1 VLPTRDRAAML
12 DGALRAALGQN
23 DVSLEV
29 VVVDEASTDD
39 TGEVLRRAADP
50 RLRIIRHASPSGV
63 AAARNEA
70 IREAR
75 GTWIAFLDD
84 DDLWAPG
91 WLRAAMDAG
100 AGKDLVYGARW
111 IIDGERRAFTVGL
124 AEHPDRVPAVLR
136 QYNAI
141 GGPSAVVVRKDVA
154 ENAGGFD
161 ERLSALA
168 DWEAWLRFAQE
179 GRVAAVPE
187 LLVGYTTYRQNMH
200 QRHPYRVL
208 NEFHRFV

>member
-1 VLPTRDRAAML
+1 
-12 DGALRAALGQN
+12 
-23 DVSLEV
+23 
-29 VVVDEASTDD
+29 
-39 TGEVLRRAADP
+39 
-50 RLRIIRHASPSGV
+50 
-63 AAARNEA
+63 
-70 IREAR
+70 
-75 GTWIAFLDD
+75 
-84 DDLWAPG
+84 
-91 WLRAAMDAG
+91 
-100 AGKDLVYGARW
+100 
-111 IIDGERRAFTVGL
+111 VGL

-208 NEFHRFV
+208 NEFHRFVQIVAARDETDVPPESLFRRWLAFDVEQSGRRRTAARLYVRSGRGPGTLNAIVRALLGKPPALDRPLAQPAWLAPFLLSASSAARNAPGTRREAPPSARDDG